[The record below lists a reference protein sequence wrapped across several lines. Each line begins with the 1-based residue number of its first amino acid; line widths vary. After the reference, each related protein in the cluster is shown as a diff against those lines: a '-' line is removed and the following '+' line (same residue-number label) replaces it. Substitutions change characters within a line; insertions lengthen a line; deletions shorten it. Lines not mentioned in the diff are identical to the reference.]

1 MVVVVEHISKCTDV
15 DEMGGESFYL
25 IKRRFTSRRLSYR
38 VLKVAARQA
47 SGQSTLLS
55 TGNENRLR
63 VPTFLRSRTPGISS
77 TLDCMPKSTTERM
90 TRPLAP
96 HVRRRARLAPTN
108 PAGAN
113 ESADYVRP

>member
-1 MVVVVEHISKCTDV
+1 MVVTVEHISKCTDG
-15 DEMGGESFYL
+15 DKMGGESFYL
-25 IKRRFTSRRLSYR
+25 IKRRFTSRCPSYR
-38 VLKVAARQA
+38 VLEVVARLA

-55 TGNENRLR
+55 TGNENSSR
-63 VPTFLRSRTPGISS
+63 VPVFLRSRTPGISS
-77 TLDCMPKSTTERM
+77 TLDCMPKSTERM